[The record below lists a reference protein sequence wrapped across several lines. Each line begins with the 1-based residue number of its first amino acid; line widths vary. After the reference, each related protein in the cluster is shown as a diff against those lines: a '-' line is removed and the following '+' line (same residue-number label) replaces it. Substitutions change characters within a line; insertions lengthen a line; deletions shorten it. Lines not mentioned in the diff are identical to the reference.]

1 MDGGVID
8 GGWYLDVAG
17 FARSTPWLHGFFEV
31 YTDAGLVLLA
41 VLVAVVWWRARG
53 EPAEVMAAVL
63 WVPLGVL
70 LAYGLSNLVK
80 VLVREPRPCLRY
92 PRVPTVAPCD
102 FATDYSFPSNHV
114 VFAVSAAVG
123 LLLVAWRVGLL
134 ALALAVLVAFSRVYL
149 GAHYPHDVLAGV
161 LLGAAVACCGL
172 LLRRPLT
179 ALVVR
184 GRAGRMSRLVGT
196 VERVPGAVR
205 GDRSA
210 DRVLPAR

>member
-8 GGWYLDVAG
+8 GGWYLDVVS

-31 YTDAGLVLLA
+31 YTDAGLGLLA
-41 VLVAVVWWRARG
+41 VLAAVVWWRGRG
-53 EPAEVMAAVL
+53 NSAEGMAVAL

-80 VLVREPRPCLRY
+80 VLVQEPRPCLRY
-92 PRVPTVAPCD
+92 PGVQTVASCD

-114 VFAVSAAVG
+114 TLAVSAAAG
-123 LLLVAWRVGLL
+123 LLLVAWRIGLL
-134 ALALAVLVAFSRVYL
+134 ALVFAVLVAFSRVYL
-149 GAHYPHDVLAGV
+149 GAHYPHDVLAGAI
-161 LLGAAVACCGL
+161 LGAAVACCGL

-184 GRAGRMSRLVGT
+184 GRAGRLHLLVGT
-196 VERVPGAVR
+196 AATGRVPGGGR
-205 GDRSA
+205 PG
-210 DRVLPAR
+210 RVS

>member
-31 YTDAGLVLLA
+31 YTNAGLVLLA
-41 VLVAVVWWRARG
+41 VLVAAMWWRARG
-53 EPAEVMAAVL
+53 RPAEAMAAAL

-92 PRVPTVAPCD
+92 PGTPTVAPCD

-114 VFAVSAAVG
+114 VLAVSAAVG

-134 ALALAVLVAFSRVYL
+134 AFVLAALVGFSRVYV
-149 GAHYPHDVLAGV
+149 GAHYPHDVLAGAV
-161 LLGAAVACCGL
+161 LGAAVAACGL
-172 LLRRPLT
+172 VARRPLA
-179 ALVVR
+179 ALVRR
-184 GRAGRMSRLVGT
+184 GREGRLSPLVGT
-196 VERVPGAVR
+196 GAQVLALKGR
-205 GDRSA
+205 WRSA
-210 DRVLPAR
+210 

>member
-8 GGWYLDVAG
+8 GGWYLDVVG

-31 YTDAGLVLLA
+31 YTDAGLGLLA
-41 VLVAVVWWRARG
+41 VLAAVVWWRGRG
-53 EPAEVMAAVL
+53 NSAEGMAAAL

-80 VLVREPRPCLRY
+80 ILVREPRPCLRY
-92 PRVPTVAPCD
+92 PGVPTVAPCD

-114 VFAVSAAVG
+114 TLAVSATVG
-123 LLLVAWRVGLL
+123 LLLVAWRIGLL
-134 ALALAVLVAFSRVYL
+134 AVAFAVLVAFSRVYL
-149 GAHYPHDVLAGV
+149 GAHYPHDVLAGAI
-161 LLGAAVACCGL
+161 LGAAAASCGL

-184 GRAGRMSRLVGT
+184 GRAGRLHRLVGT
-196 VERVPGAVR
+196 AATESVPGGSRPGRA
-205 GDRSA
+205 G
-210 DRVLPAR
+210 